1 MPDWISNFGLSRL
14 LSLLVSIGYL
24 VIGFVAAQPKSA
36 KDVLVVILRIA
47 MIVVFPL
54 LCIWFSEEFGDYV
67 GSLPGPGISK
77 RSPAW
82 MVRVGGWFLLLLPLI
97 LGVFVFRA

>member
-1 MPDWISNFGLSRL
+1 MPDWVSNFGLSRR
-14 LSLLVSIGYL
+14 LSLLVAIGYL
-24 VIGFVAAQPKSA
+24 VIGFLIAQPKSA
-36 KDVLVVILRIA
+36 RDVLVVLLRIA
-47 MIVVFPL
+47 MLVVFPL

-82 MVRVGGWFLLLLPLI
+82 MVKLGGWFLLLLPLI
-97 LGVFVFRA
+97 LGIFTYRA